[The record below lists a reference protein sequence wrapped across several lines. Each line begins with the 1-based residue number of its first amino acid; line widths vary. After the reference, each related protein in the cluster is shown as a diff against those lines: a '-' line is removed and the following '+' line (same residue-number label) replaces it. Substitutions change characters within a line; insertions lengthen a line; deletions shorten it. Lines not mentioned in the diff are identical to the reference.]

1 VTSPPRGRCE
11 ASSNFAPGPG
21 REAPVASQTPPGNLT
36 AAHCPFWHRGSY
48 SFVPTQ
54 PATGQRG
61 LGPHSRARCPSSRSR
76 NCRLMGSEQP
86 HCSRQ
91 QLPSLRQV
99 MTQSASTRHPR
110 ISVASRPSGGG
121 TRRSE
126 SAPVAEDC
134 GGAPGR
140 WRGADVSPPAEAL
153 GGAGAAPRP
162 ACGSGPPFDDPFRQ
176 DVEWLAS
183 AITAEKARTL

>member
-1 VTSPPRGRCE
+1 MTSPPRGRCA
-11 ASSNFAPGPG
+11 ASSNSRPPWIRGARTG
-21 REAPVASQTPPGNLT
+21 QTPPGNLT

-54 PATGQRG
+54 PAMGQSG
-61 LGPHSRARCPSSRSR
+61 LGPHSRARCTSSRSR
-76 NCRLMGSEQP
+76 NCRLMGSEHP

-99 MTQSASTRHPR
+99 MTQSASTRHPK
-110 ISVASRPSGGG
+110 ISLASRPSGGG

-134 GGAPGR
+134 GGAGT
-140 WRGADVSPPAEAL
+140 WRGADVSPRAEAL

-162 ACGSGPPFDDPFRQ
+162 AWGSGPPLDDPFRQ
-176 DVEWLAS
+176 DVKWLAN